1 MRQNKGITMISL
13 IVYIIVFTMVI
24 GTVAMITG
32 NFTENTDQVII
43 SSKAPEQ
50 YEKLTTYLVN
60 DMESGKIKS
69 VSVEDNLLDITLLS
83 NIHHIYTYRD
93 DSIYYIAINKQ
104 KVVEKNLL
112 LCNQVSA
119 CSLNKEESKV
129 NISVTINEIT
139 YNNAYTIKIAD
150 TN

>member
-32 NFTENTDQVII
+32 NFTKNTDQVII

-69 VSVEDNLLDITLLS
+69 VNVESTLIDITLLS
-83 NIHHIYTYRD
+83 NIHHMYTY
-93 DSIYYIAINKQ
+93 SNNNIYYIAINEEKT
-104 KVVEKNLL
+104 VEKKIV
-112 LCNQVSA
+112 LCEKVSA
-119 CSLNKEESKV
+119 CSFDKNESKV

-150 TN
+150 